1 MGFIELKSTH
11 GNAAIGGKERVL
23 IFTEGTILAPSSILK
38 HFNHASYIPIKN
50 AVTKITL
57 WYQQGTEVLYLTS
70 CKKEKHVDQI
80 KKLFLKYKFPG
91 QRLYY
96 RNKGQKYKDIVEA
109 VMPDILIEDDCRSI
123 GGRWQMCITYVKPEI
138 KAGIKSIVVKEFKGI
153 DDLPELIGE
162 LKTYVI

>member
-50 AVTKITL
+50 AVTKITS
-57 WYQQGTEVLYLTS
+57 WYQQGAEVIYLTS
-70 CKKEKHVDQI
+70 CKKEKHIDKI
-80 KKLFLKYKFPG
+80 KELLLMHQFPG

-96 RNKGQKYKDIVEA
+96 REKGQKYKDIIEA
-109 VMPDILIEDDCRSI
+109 VMPDILIEDNCQSI

-153 DDLPELIGE
+153 DDLPELISE
-162 LKTYVI
+162 LKTYLI